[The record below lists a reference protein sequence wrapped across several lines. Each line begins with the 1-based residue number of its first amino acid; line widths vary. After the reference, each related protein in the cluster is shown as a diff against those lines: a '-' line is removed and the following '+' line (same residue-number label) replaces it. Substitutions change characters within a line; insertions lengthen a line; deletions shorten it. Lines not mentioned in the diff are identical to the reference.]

1 MSWEQLLPQANTK
14 MTTLGDYYQP
24 KQAENAMQILHAADM
39 LDQRQARQL
48 QMKVAKL
55 RFDTSVEHLEGTKAL
70 SAIAKPQQISPD
82 DVKTAV
88 GYVPK
93 AQYMSW
99 ASMYKGEAANQQEM
113 ATTAATQAA
122 AALQAGRMQYMIHQG
137 IAPEQV
143 GVNLG
148 SPPPQPQ
155 PQIPGQDAST
165 NAMTPSQTPQPPPT
179 SISAMSPEQ
188 TQQRVA
194 QIALNPGR
202 PTQAP
207 STVIENTP
215 GVPGVMEQAKKLF
228 SPQEWASAP
237 ISVLSQ
243 RIQGQGNMDARMANG
258 LAQQIVAQ
266 RGGGGQPTGQLSNQP
281 PTRNTQAQQFVSKIV
296 AANGDIE
303 KLRKLRNDP
312 IAMSTWGGKKLNDAI
327 NDAWKGGKGETGAQE
342 KAEFLKIQTKI
353 NMGQQLTP
361 EEQAKHDA
369 YKQEKEIAPQAGFGF
384 GGGQTPQPFAKWTD
398 KEKKFWYDAWVAD
411 PAGTKAIL
419 PIDYRDRASLQAFG
433 KGVADYQTD
442 KGVSGGDT
450 VVNKQEMKADSKALA
465 DLTKRETLT
474 KTFTTRI
481 DANTKVVR
489 DAYEKYKQM
498 DSRIVN
504 VPRNRWHEFIGA
516 GDLAALKLAMYSLE
530 QEVGKVEKG
539 SIGVAGLDVEASKVM
554 AKIHDT
560 NLSLKDIIPVLD
572 MGMRLGKTATDAME
586 KQRKD
591 LIGEMKG
598 SIYDKDANKTETKTQ
613 YQEGMTAT
621 NPTTKQKLIFKG
633 GSWQP
638 VK

>member
-1 MSWEQLLPQANTK
+1 
-14 MTTLGDYYQP
+14 
-24 KQAENAMQILHAADM
+24 M

-137 IAPEQV
+137 IDPEQV
-143 GVNLG
+143 GVNFG
-148 SPPPQPQ
+148 PPPPQPQPQ

-342 KAEFLKIQTKI
+342 KAEFLKLQTKI

-384 GGGQTPQPFAKWTD
+384 GNGQTPQPFAKWTD

-433 KGVADYQTD
+433 KGIADRQTA
-442 KGVSGGDT
+442 KGVSGRDT
-450 VVNKQEMKADSKALA
+450 VVGKQVMKSDSAALKQ
-465 DLTKRETLT
+465 LTEREALVN
-474 KTFTTRI
+474 TFTTRI
-481 DANTKVVR
+481 SANTKVVK
-489 DAYEKYKQM
+489 DAYVAYDKYK
-498 DSRIVN
+498 DNPRFVN
-504 VPRNRWHEFIGA
+504 AGRNMWNKFMGSGE
-516 GDLAALKLAMYSLE
+516 LAALKLALYSLE
-530 QEVGKVEKG
+530 QEVGKVEKA

-554 AKIHDT
+554 DSIHDPA
-560 NLSLKDIIPVLD
+560 LSLKDAMKVLD
-572 MGMRLGKTATDAME
+572 MGVKLGGTATAALK
-586 KQRKD
+586 KQRED
-591 LIGEMKG
+591 LVGKMKG
-598 SIYDKDANKTETKTQ
+598 DENKPETKGSSK
-613 YQEGMTAT
+613 YQEGQTAT
-621 NPTTKQKLIFKG
+621 NPRTGQKLIFKG

-638 VK
+638 TK